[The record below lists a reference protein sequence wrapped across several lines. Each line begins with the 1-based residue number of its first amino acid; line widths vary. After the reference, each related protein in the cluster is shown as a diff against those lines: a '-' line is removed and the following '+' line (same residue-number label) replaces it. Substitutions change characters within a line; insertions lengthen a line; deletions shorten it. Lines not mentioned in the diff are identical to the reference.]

1 MPVKERENQGRASTA
16 RVAAAK
22 PRMPS
27 VRVGEQ
33 VREVRS
39 ELRKVVWPTR
49 DEAIRL
55 TGVVIGVCVAVG
67 LFLGAVDFIF
77 AEMFRLILR

>member
-1 MPVKERENQGRASTA
+1 MRL
-16 RVAAAK
+16 
-22 PRMPS
+22 
-27 VRVGEQ
+27 GES

-55 TGVVIGVCVAVG
+55 TAVVIGVCAAVG
-67 LFLGAVDFIF
+67 LLLGAVDFIF
-77 AEMFRLILR
+77 AESFTLLLR

>member
-1 MPVKERENQGRASTA
+1 MRLAES
-16 RVAAAK
+16 
-22 PRMPS
+22 
-27 VRVGEQ
+27 

-55 TGVVIGVCVAVG
+55 TAVVIGVCAAVG
-67 LFLGAVDFIF
+67 LTLGAVDFLF
-77 AEMFRLILR
+77 AELFRLILR